1 MNLKPLFNKVFLEL
15 PVEEKVT
22 KSGIFIP
29 DTVGNE
35 DHIQVK
41 VAAVG
46 PGRLNDKGE
55 RIPMA
60 VKPGDTVLVR
70 EYNLRKAEV
79 NGKKYLIGDE
89 DDILAVIEDGK
100 SEAEKVV
107 DFLKNRPGGSK
118 IL

>member
-35 DHIQVK
+35 DPVQAK
-41 VAAVG
+41 VMAIG

-55 RIPMA
+55 HIPMA

-70 EYNLRKAEV
+70 KYGLREAEV

-89 DDILAVIEDGK
+89 DDILAVIEG
-100 SEAEKVV
+100 
-107 DFLKNRPGGSK
+107 
-118 IL
+118 